1 MKNILLFSLIILL
14 FNSCQVAGVT
24 NDFDKLT
31 EAQLANLA
39 PFKSFKEAVPGKV
52 YEINAGLLKEEMKEQ
67 TKSLVYIFANGCTS
81 KECLPLSVYKHYADK
96 NGYNLYLVMSGYWD
110 IDKTLKQKIGL
121 PLYTIDPAYYNTKY
135 SLTYL
140 RKFENELMGIPIET
154 KRKDRK
160 IDGTLFF
167 FNFGIL
173 DTVRNQLPD
182 SQELPGTLYH

>member
-1 MKNILLFSLIILL
+1 
-14 FNSCQVAGVT
+14 
-24 NDFDKLT
+24 
-31 EAQLANLA
+31 
-39 PFKSFKEAVPGKV
+39 
-52 YEINAGLLKEEMKEQ
+52 
-67 TKSLVYIFANGCTS
+67 
-81 KECLPLSVYKHYADK
+81 
-96 NGYNLYLVMSGYWD
+96 
-110 IDKTLKQKIGL
+110 
-121 PLYTIDPAYYNTKY
+121 
-135 SLTYL
+135 L

>member
-1 MKNILLFSLIILL
+1 MKNILLFSFIILL
-14 FNSCQVAGVT
+14 LNSCQVAGVT
-24 NDFDKLT
+24 NDFDKLS
-31 EAQLANLA
+31 EAQVANLA
-39 PFKSFKEAVPGKV
+39 PFTSFKEAVPGKV

-67 TKSLVYIFANGCTS
+67 HKSLVYVFANWCTS